1 MQEHI
6 SAGCY
11 LLRKNGN
18 KYELLVIHREKLLG
32 EEKYVL
38 PKGHQE
44 GNEAL
49 EETAKREVTE
59 ETGYTDIEIIE
70 KIATNDYILSWNK
83 DVHKTDNYF
92 LAILKSEKLIDQ
104 KLTKAEADSKMEIL
118 WMDWKDGLKILS
130 WENLDGV
137 FEKIEKYIFS
147 VSE

>member
-11 LLRKNGN
+11 LLRKNDN
-18 KYELLVIHREKLLG
+18 KYELLVIHRVKLLG

-44 GNEAL
+44 GNETL
-49 EETAKREVTE
+49 EETARREVAE
-59 ETGYTDIEIIE
+59 ETGYLDIEIIK
-70 KIATNDYILSWNK
+70 KIGINDYILSWNK

-92 LAILKSEKLIDQ
+92 LAILKSEKQ
-104 KLTKAEADSKMEIL
+104 THQELTKAESDSKMEVL
-118 WMDWKDGLKILS
+118 WTDWEDGLKILS

-137 FEKIEKYIFS
+137 FEKIEKYIS
-147 VSE
+147 SISE

>member
-11 LLRKNGN
+11 LLRKNDN
-18 KYELLVIHREKLLG
+18 KYELLVIHRVKLLG

-44 GNEAL
+44 GNETL
-49 EETAKREVTE
+49 EETARREVAE
-59 ETGYTDIEIIE
+59 ETGYLDIEIIK
-70 KIATNDYILSWNK
+70 KIGINDYILSWNK

-92 LAILKSEKLIDQ
+92 LAILKSEKQ
-104 KLTKAEADSKMEIL
+104 THQELTKAESDSKMEVL
-118 WMDWKDGLKILS
+118 WMDWEDGLKILS

-137 FEKIEKYIFS
+137 FEKIEKYIS
-147 VSE
+147 SISE